1 MTSNARE
8 LAQIPSTP
16 SGRRNMII
24 NGSMNICQRATS
36 KSGLGANSDS
46 GYHVQDRF
54 DLVLAGNTAGRFT
67 MSQDTDAPSGF
78 GAAMKFDCTTADT
91 SIAADEFFAI
101 LYQFEGQDLQQLAK
115 GTSDA
120 KEVTVS
126 FYAKAN
132 ASKTYV
138 VELKDYDNTRTVS
151 KTFTVGTSYSRIEL
165 TFPADTTG
173 ALDND
178 TARSLSLNIYLH
190 VGSTYTGGTLQTS
203 WGSQVTANRAA
214 GCESFFSSTDN
225 TFFITGLQ
233 MEIGSVATE
242 FEHRS
247 FGEELAL
254 CQRYFI
260 RYPSLS
266 DAATTMYYTLGM
278 IHSSSVAY
286 FTLTLPVPMRTQPD
300 LSISGTAD
308 FQSVDSGTIRNLT
321 NLTLLGD
328 AFIDNKVVALQGAG
342 TFSTEDIPSIL
353 RGDGTSGGNFAFDA
367 EL

>member
-16 SGRRNMII
+16 SGRRNLII
-24 NGSMNICQRATS
+24 NGAMNVCQRATS
-36 KSGLGANSDS
+36 KSGLGANTDS

-54 DLVLAGNTAGRFT
+54 DLVLAGSTAGRFT

-178 TARSLSLNIYLH
+178 TARSFSLNIYLH
-190 VGSTYTGGTLQTS
+190 VGSTYTSGTLQTT
-203 WGSQVTANRAA
+203 WGSQVTANRAV

-247 FGEELAL
+247 FSEELAL
-254 CQRYFI
+254 CQRY
-260 RYPSLS
+260 YYAAET
-266 DAATTMYYTLGM
+266 DASAVPLMGYGFAYSTT
-278 IHSSSVAY
+278 VAD
-286 FTLTLPVPMRTQPD
+286 FNFLLPVTMRAAP
-300 LSISGTAD
+300 SITALRIRISLGSGTAYD
-308 FQSVDSGTIRNLT
+308 ATLDYSAGYQSGQSTNVRFGFSATGLTAYRPYFIRNR
-321 NLTLLGD
+321 
-328 AFIDNKVVALQGAG
+328 VG
-342 TFSTEDIPSIL
+342 TGQSYI
-353 RGDGTSGGNFAFDA
+353 RFDA

>member
-1 MTSNARE
+1 MPISRIDNEGLTGP
-8 LAQIPSTP
+8 IG
-16 SGRRNMII
+16 GRRNLII
-24 NGSMNICQRATS
+24 NGAMNICQRATS

-91 SIAADEFFAI
+91 SIAADEFFAV

-254 CQRYFI
+254 CQRYYQKSH
-260 RYPSLS
+260 RQEVAPGT
-266 DAATTMYYTLGM
+266 ATNDGFNIQFSFGTAGSGIVGM
-278 IHSSSVAY
+278 PVI
-286 FTLTLPVPMRTQPD
+286 LPVVMRTNP
-300 LSISGTAD
+300 T
-308 FQSVDSGTIRNLT
+308 VTIYD
-321 NLTLLGD
+321 G
-328 AFIDNKVVALQGAG
+328 
-342 TFSTEDIPSIL
+342 E
-353 RGDGTSGGNFAFDA
+353 GTSGKVNTLNINAVVTHNQATNMVNARPNYINVRIYGVSVAGMSFMYEADA

>member
-16 SGRRNMII
+16 SGRRNLII
-24 NGSMNICQRATS
+24 NGAMNICQRATT
-36 KSGLGANSDS
+36 KSGLGANTDS

-78 GAAMKFDCTTADT
+78 GAAMKFDCTIADT
-91 SIAADEFFAI
+91 SIAADEFFAV

-138 VELKDYDNTRTVS
+138 CELKDYDNTRTVS

-165 TFPADTTG
+165 TFPADTIG

-190 VGSTYTGGTLQTS
+190 VGSTYTSGTLQTT
-203 WGSQVTANRAA
+203 WGSQVTANRAV

-225 TFFITGLQ
+225 TFFVTGVQL
-233 MEIGSVATE
+233 EVGSVATE

-254 CQRYFI
+254 CQRYFSKNFPAVGVLTASNTI
-260 RYPSLS
+260 QCMFQYP
-266 DAATTMYYTLGM
+266 
-278 IHSSSVAY
+278 VE
-286 FTLTLPVPMRTQPD
+286 MR
-300 LSISGTAD
+300 A
-308 FQSVDSGTIRNLT
+308 N
-321 NLTLLGD
+321 
-328 AFIDNKVVALQGAG
+328 
-342 TFSTEDIPSIL
+342 PSIGVVSGSL
-353 RGDGTSGGNFAFDA
+353 TDAIGEIGIQKLDLVSFNTTHDGTTKGGEHSFNREAVGTNFNAAGIYANRVTFDA